1 MDASE
6 YDNIAQLEDSH
17 WWYRGMAAISLDLI
31 RLQWSPMSPDIG
43 ESRRLSIPIKILDAG
58 CGTGGMLRRLSP
70 FGVGLGI
77 DFSPLALAHAR
88 QKISNELCRASITQL
103 PFTNYSFD
111 LITSFDVLYH
121 RAITDDQ
128 TALNELARLLKPGGI
143 VLIRVPAFESLRGAH
158 DQLVHT
164 RQRYTANELRQKLNK
179 AGFKIKRLT
188 YANFFLFIPI
198 YLVRALQLSHS
209 KKESSDVELPSSIIN
224 GILESLL
231 KIESFLI
238 RFVDLPFGV
247 SLFAL
252 AIKNKD

>member
-6 YDNIAQLEDSH
+6 YDNIAQLEDAH

-31 RLQWSPMSPDIG
+31 RSQL
-43 ESRRLSIPIKILDAG
+43 RAPIRFLDAG

-70 FGVGLGI
+70 FGVGFGI
-77 DFSPLALAHAR
+77 DFSPLALAHAHR
-88 QKISNELCRASITQL
+88 KIPNDLCRASITQL
-103 PFTNYSFD
+103 PFTNDSFD

-121 RAITDDQ
+121 RAIADDQ
-128 TALNELARLLKPGGI
+128 TALNEIARLLKPNGI
-143 VLIRVPAFESLRGAH
+143 ALIRLPAFESLRGAH

-198 YLVRALQLSHS
+198 YLTRTWQLSHS
-209 KKESSDVELPSSIIN
+209 KKESSDVELPSSVIN
-224 GILESLL
+224 SILESLL
-231 KIESFLI
+231 TIESLLI
-238 RFVDLPFGV
+238 RYVDLPFGV

-252 AIKNKD
+252 AMKE

>member
-31 RLQWSPMSPDIG
+31 RSQLRM
-43 ESRRLSIPIKILDAG
+43 PIRFLEAG

-70 FGVGLGI
+70 FGVGIGI
-77 DFSPLALAHAR
+77 DFSPLALAHAHR
-88 QKISNELCRASITQL
+88 KIPNDLCRASITQL

-121 RAITDDQ
+121 RAIADDQ
-128 TALNELARLLKPGGI
+128 TALNEIARLLKPNGI

-164 RQRYTANELRQKLNK
+164 RHRLPPRNAQQD
-179 AGFKIKRLT
+179 KR
-188 YANFFLFIPI
+188 A
-198 YLVRALQLSHS
+198 A
-209 KKESSDVELPSSIIN
+209 
-224 GILESLL
+224 
-231 KIESFLI
+231 
-238 RFVDLPFGV
+238 
-247 SLFAL
+247 
-252 AIKNKD
+252 

>member
-6 YDNIAQLEDSH
+6 YDNIAQLEDTH

-31 RLQWSPMSPDIG
+31 RLQCPMSPDIG
-43 ESRRLSIPIKILDAG
+43 LESRRLSSPIKILDAG

-70 FGVGLGI
+70 FGVGIGI
-77 DFSPLALAHAR
+77 DFSPLALAHAHR
-88 QKISNELCRASITQL
+88 KIPNDLCRASITQL

-128 TALNELARLLKPGGI
+128 TALNEIARLLKPNGI
-143 VLIRVPAFESLRGAH
+143 ALIRVPAFESLRGAH

-164 RQRYTANELRQKLNK
+164 RHRYTADEMRGKLQR
-179 AGFKIKRLT
+179 AGLKVIRLT

-198 YLVRALQLSHS
+198 YLIRTLQLSHS
-209 KKESSDVELPSSIIN
+209 KKESSDVELPSSFTN

-238 RFVDLPFGV
+238 KFVNLPFGV

-252 AIKNKD
+252 AMKE

>member
-31 RLQWSPMSPDIG
+31 RSQLRM
-43 ESRRLSIPIKILDAG
+43 PIRFLDAG

-70 FGVGLGI
+70 FGVGIGI
-77 DFSPLALAHAR
+77 DFSPLALAHAHR
-88 QKISNELCRASITQL
+88 KIPNDLCRASITQL

-121 RAITDDQ
+121 RSIADDQ
-128 TALNELARLLKPGGI
+128 TALNEIARLLKPNGI

-164 RQRYTANELRQKLNK
+164 RHRYTADEMRSKIQR
-179 AGFKIKRLT
+179 AGLKVIRLT

-198 YLVRALQLSHS
+198 YIIRALQLSHS
-209 KKESSDVELPSSIIN
+209 KKESSDVELPSTAIN
-224 GILESLL
+224 NVLETLL

-238 RFVDLPFGV
+238 RFIDLPFGV

-252 AIKNKD
+252 AVRTKIND